1 MSPANDR
8 KPPYSTVESRHS
20 VRWPRCCANRSNP
33 LLLCIA
39 LLALA
44 IQLFVV
50 QTHIHGTSFAG
61 ARDSVTTSGVAP
73 AGIANS
79 PDHFPVKDDPADCPL
94 CQAFAHSGGY
104 LHSAHIIDFLISS
117 TIAAALAD
125 FAALPPGL
133 HVPHFWFGRAPP
145 AKV

>member
-1 MSPANDR
+1 MLENRHFRRLNLRHASR
-8 KPPYSTVESRHS
+8 PPKLCV
-20 VRWPRCCANRSNP
+20 NRSNF
-33 LLLCIA
+33 LHIWVA

-44 IQLFVV
+44 IQLFIV
-50 QTHIHGTSFAG
+50 QTHIHGTPLAG
-61 ARDSVTTSGVAP
+61 ATDSVTASSADA
-73 AGIANS
+73 AGIAHS

-104 LHSAHIIDFLISS
+104 VLSTHIIAFLTSS
-117 TIAAALAD
+117 TSGVAWVD

-145 AKV
+145 AAN

>member
-1 MSPANDR
+1 MVDNR
-8 KPPYSTVESRHS
+8 HIRRLNSRHHGRTPA
-20 VRWPRCCANRSNP
+20 VCAHRSNP
-33 LLLCIA
+33 LLLWIA

-61 ARDSVTTSGVAP
+61 ARDSVTESGVAP
-73 AGIANS
+73 AGIAHS
-79 PDHFPVKDDPADCPL
+79 PDRFPVKDDPADCPL

-104 LHSAHIIDFLISS
+104 VHSTHIIDFLISS
-117 TIAAALAD
+117 TIAAAWAD

>member
-1 MSPANDR
+1 MIEN
-8 KPPYSTVESRHS
+8 RHLRRLNLRHV
-20 VRWPRCCANRSNP
+20 VRQPKRCAKGSNA
-33 LLLCIA
+33 LLICVA

-61 ARDSVTTSGVAP
+61 ARDGVTASVGAQAGV
-73 AGIANS
+73 GHS
-79 PDHFPVKDDPADCPL
+79 PDRFPVKDDPADCPL

-104 LHSAHIIDFLISS
+104 VLSTHIIAFLTSS
-117 TIAAALAD
+117 TSGAAWVD

-133 HVPHFWFGRAPP
+133 RVPHFWFGRAPP

>member
-1 MSPANDR
+1 
-8 KPPYSTVESRHS
+8 
-20 VRWPRCCANRSNP
+20 
-33 LLLCIA
+33 

-50 QTHIHGTSFAG
+50 QTHIHGPFFTG
-61 ARDSVTTSGVAP
+61 ARDSVAASGAAA
-73 AGIANS
+73 AGIAHS

-104 LHSAHIIDFLISS
+104 VLSTHIIAFLTSS
-117 TIAAALAD
+117 TSGVAWVD

-145 AKV
+145 AKA